1 MKNILVLGF
10 LLWCSQ
16 VSAENKYTFLQYNP
30 ATGDTKFDLNL
41 KDLNI
46 RAQANV
52 NNFVST
58 LGVKFD
64 VSTDKIDHLMVNY
77 NFTPADTYMTLRISE
92 MTDKSIHDV
101 AHAYKD
107 NRSGGWGS
115 VAKEMGI
122 KLGSRE
128 FHQLKDGMYMD
139 EVNSGNKAKG
149 KNKKKNKNKKA
160 HKSNRGQSKGRGRRQ
175 EY

>member
-1 MKNILVLGF
+1 MKNILVLSL
-10 LLWCSQ
+10 LLWFSQ
-16 VSAENKYTFLQYNP
+16 LNAENKYTFLQYNP

-64 VSTDKIDHLMVNY
+64 VSTDKIDHLLVDY

-101 AHAYKD
+101 AYAYKE

-115 VAKEMGI
+115 VAKQLGI
-122 KLGSRE
+122 KPGSRE
-128 FHQLKDGMYMD
+128 FHQLKNGMELD
-139 EVNSGNKAKG
+139 EENYGNKGKG
-149 KNKKKNKNKKA
+149 KKNNKKKNKKA
-160 HKSNRGQSKGRGRRQ
+160 HKANRGQSKGRGRRQ